1 MSAGR
6 APQLT
11 GISHIT
17 LIVRDLDRAEAWLSA
32 VLGAERVYDSGSKT
46 FSRSPERFF
55 LVGADRVWIAIMQGE
70 PQGDPGYNH
79 IAFKVEP
86 GSLGAY
92 RARLEDAGLNIETG
106 RSRVGGEGESIYFRD
121 FDNHRFELHTGTLEE
136 RLARYAE
143 GH

>member
-6 APQLT
+6 APQPS

-17 LIVRDLDRAEAWLSA
+17 LIVRDLDRAEAWLTS
-32 VLGAERVYDSGSKT
+32 VLGAERVYDSGAET

-55 LVGADRVWIAIMQGE
+55 VIGADRVWVAIMQGE

-79 IAFKVEP
+79 IAFKVDP
-86 GSLGAY
+86 GTLAAY
-92 RARLEDAGLNIETG
+92 RTRLETAGLEIENG
-106 RSRVGGEGESIYFRD
+106 RSRVQGKGDSLYFRD
-121 FDNHRFELHTGTLEE
+121 FDNHRYELHTGTLEE

-143 GH
+143 GR